1 MTVRESLDLSA
12 FAPAVEQLAAQIDN
26 VGSDEK
32 LIADAAVAVCSG
44 IVAMAV
50 FQSAPAGPPV
60 GNWEGALDDHSLC
73 LFSTKHQLV
82 FTLKNNMFQSAV
94 LSGPSGNTWNVI
106 RSEHG
111 LHVQVANS
119 SAEIVKDRLIKNDGS
134 IVDTADASTAM
145 EKLKSELQ
153 RIASI
158 PENSLPDYVPAGDL
172 IDVDAVDDSSLF
184 MFYLYQMLTALCQ
197 MATKALGHM
206 AGAHPVRVALHL
218 VRHLLTSGLFPSRK
232 TFLAPVPV
240 LPAKQPMLPETC

>member
-1 MTVRESLDLSA
+1 MTVRESLDLST

-94 LSGPSGNTWNVI
+94 LSGPSGNTWNVM

-119 SAEIVKDRLIKNDGS
+119 SAEIVKDRLIKNDGG

-145 EKLKSELQ
+145 QKLKSELQ

-172 IDVDAVDDSSLF
+172 IDVDLPDVESLPDVNSP
-184 MFYLYQMLTALCQ
+184 LPDGN
-197 MATKALGHM
+197 KG
-206 AGAHPVRVALHL
+206 
-218 VRHLLTSGLFPSRK
+218 SGPHGG
-232 TFLAPVPV
+232 
-240 LPAKQPMLPETC
+240 